1 MSCWWLVFVV
11 GGLPHAA
18 EFQHHG
24 SCEQQG
30 KAMLE
35 AKVIERFVCLKE
47 DGKRQ
52 QLRKTTHTMCG
63 SAMAQAKVVSFPR
76 PQ

>member
-47 DGKRQ
+47 DGK
-52 QLRKTTHTMCG
+52 
-63 SAMAQAKVVSFPR
+63 
-76 PQ
+76 